1 MDYSSYN
8 EVLDYLKS
16 FFSSRVKSLA
26 YREELDKLIEGSR
39 SNKTVTIRA
48 IYQLYMKYIA
58 ENRGDVKEI
67 LGEKELWIN
76 LLDHWQ

>member
-1 MDYSSYN
+1 MNYSSYN

-67 LGEKELWIN
+67 PGEKELWIN
-76 LLDHWQ
+76 L

>member
-1 MDYSSYN
+1 M
-8 EVLDYLKS
+8 
-16 FFSSRVKSLA
+16 A

-67 LGEKELWIN
+67 PGEKELWIN